1 MNCVSISLCSPFV
14 CNFCTPF
21 ILALTVFYFKSL
33 EQSSVTPKA
42 AMFNPRKK
50 TSRKVGK
57 EEQKRKGKAPMFTH
71 RSGIFSKRAVSD
83 DVAKPW
89 AAVGTWFLGPKAENA
104 DVFIELMKDAIKAHM
119 DFRQGH
125 VTKFYFTVAS
135 YLRLLPWHGFLYQLL
150 FRVCSLIPHLL
161 FALCAT

>member
-1 MNCVSISLCSPFV
+1 
-14 CNFCTPF
+14 
-21 ILALTVFYFKSL
+21 
-33 EQSSVTPKA
+33 
-42 AMFNPRKK
+42 
-50 TSRKVGK
+50 
-57 EEQKRKGKAPMFTH
+57 MFTH
-71 RSGIFSKRAVSD
+71 RRGTFSKRAVSD
-83 DVAKPW
+83 DIAKPW

-125 VTKFYFTVAS
+125 VTKLYFTVAS

-161 FALCAT
+161 FALRAT

>member
-1 MNCVSISLCSPFV
+1 
-14 CNFCTPF
+14 
-21 ILALTVFYFKSL
+21 
-33 EQSSVTPKA
+33 
-42 AMFNPRKK
+42 
-50 TSRKVGK
+50 
-57 EEQKRKGKAPMFTH
+57 MFTH
-71 RSGIFSKRAVSD
+71 RRGTFSKRAVSD

-119 DFRQGH
+119 DFRQGY

-150 FRVCSLIPHLL
+150 FRVCSLRNTTLT
-161 FALCAT
+161 LCIMRNLKETRAKSSHKRILMSEECVT

>member
-1 MNCVSISLCSPFV
+1 
-14 CNFCTPF
+14 
-21 ILALTVFYFKSL
+21 
-33 EQSSVTPKA
+33 
-42 AMFNPRKK
+42 
-50 TSRKVGK
+50 
-57 EEQKRKGKAPMFTH
+57 MFTH
-71 RSGIFSKRAVSD
+71 RRGIFSKRAVSD

-119 DFRQGH
+119 DFRQGYL
-125 VTKFYFTVAS
+125 TKLYFTVVS

-161 FALCAT
+161 FALRATQKKPGQRVLIKGF